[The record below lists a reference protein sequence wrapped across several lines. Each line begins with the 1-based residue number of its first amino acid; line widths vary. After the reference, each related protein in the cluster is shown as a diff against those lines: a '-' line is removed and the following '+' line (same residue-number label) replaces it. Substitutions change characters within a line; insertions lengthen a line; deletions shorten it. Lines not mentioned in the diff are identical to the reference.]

1 MTGPGE
7 QGSAQAIDA
16 SSDQHMELQQG
27 AHSKMVHT
35 IPAPCARVRLEDGEK
50 RTNYLAKITSL
61 LRNPIYEDTH
71 RAIHLSIH
79 QFVTPT
85 NESSAEACKYSSTC
99 SIVVELFWF
108 GF

>member
-50 RTNYLAKITSL
+50 RINYLAK
-61 LRNPIYEDTH
+61 
-71 RAIHLSIH
+71 
-79 QFVTPT
+79 
-85 NESSAEACKYSSTC
+85 
-99 SIVVELFWF
+99 
-108 GF
+108 